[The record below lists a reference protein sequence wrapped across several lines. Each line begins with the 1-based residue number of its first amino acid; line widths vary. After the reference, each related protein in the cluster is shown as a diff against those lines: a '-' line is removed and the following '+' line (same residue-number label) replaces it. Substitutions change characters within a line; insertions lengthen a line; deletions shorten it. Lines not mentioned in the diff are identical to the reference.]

1 MKRLLT
7 SWKDV
12 AAYLGKTTRTAQR
25 WERDLGLPIHR
36 PVNKPAGVI
45 LADTDE
51 IDAWISARRVHSST
65 ATTPVVLSDISS
77 PESLRSAQPI
87 APAYARVLE
96 SIARRDSCSE
106 TLELLVRAMEQELKC
121 AFASILLLDAE
132 RKHLVHAAGP
142 NVPVAYKRIIDGLSI
157 GTKDGSFGAAALK
170 REPVIVE
177 NILVDEKWVQ
187 FRKLAN
193 EYGFAACWAT
203 PIVSSTDEVIGMFD
217 VYYAT
222 PHSPSGS
229 EFKAMEVAGHLAGIT
244 LELNGV
250 GKFDHKDRSNLPFL
264 ALSKDWIITF
274 VNQEAMRFLDRSR
287 DELVG
292 KNIWDLYPE
301 AIGSIYHSE
310 YERALREN
318 VTVVF
323 ETFSTRLSVRI
334 LVTAHPHESGLTVF
348 LRILPQSDLVIG

>member
-1 MKRLLT
+1 MRRLLT

-36 PVNKPAGVI
+36 PLNKPTGVI
-45 LADTDE
+45 LADPDE
-51 IDAWISARRVHSST
+51 IDAWVSAHKMHTASRTAPITVSELSNPETFRST
-65 ATTPVVLSDISS
+65 
-77 PESLRSAQPI
+77 QPI

-106 TLELLVRAMEQELKC
+106 TLELLVRAIEQDLEC
-121 AFASILLLDAE
+121 AFASILLFDSE

-142 NVPVAYKRIIDGLSI
+142 NVPVGLKRILDGMTI
-157 GTKDGSFGAAALK
+157 GSKEGSYGTAVLK
-170 REPVIVE
+170 RKTVIVE
-177 NILVDEKWVQ
+177 NILLDKKWVK
-187 FRKLAN
+187 FRRLAS

-203 PIVSSTDEVIGMFD
+203 PIVSSSDKVMGMFD

-222 PHSPSGS
+222 PHIPSLS
-229 EFKAMEVAGHLAGIT
+229 DLKALELAGHLAGIT
-244 LELNGV
+244 LELNDI

-264 ALSKDWIITF
+264 ALSKDWIITS
-274 VNQEAMRFLDRSR
+274 VNQEAIRFLNRSH

-292 KNIWDLYPE
+292 KNVWDLYPE
-301 AIGSIYHSE
+301 DIGSIYHSE

-323 ETFSTRLSVRI
+323 ETFSTRLSARI
-334 LVTAHPHESGLTVF
+334 LVTAHPNESGLTVF
-348 LRILPQSDLVIG
+348 LRVLSQSNAAIG